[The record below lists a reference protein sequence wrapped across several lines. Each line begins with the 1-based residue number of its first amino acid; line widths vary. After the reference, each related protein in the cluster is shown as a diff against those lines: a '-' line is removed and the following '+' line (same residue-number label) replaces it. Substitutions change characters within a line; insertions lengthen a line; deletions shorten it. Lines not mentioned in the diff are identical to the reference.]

1 MIMQFI
7 NNIDWSQLSIYWLLF
22 EQVIAAS
29 DAKQNSSFELL
40 VSLVNTIVSFLTKKR
55 ILLCLIHHQHNNLT
69 TYFDTVV
76 IQ

>member
-40 VSLVNTIVSFLTKKR
+40 VSVVNKIISFFPKK
-55 ILLCLIHHQHNNLT
+55 T
-69 TYFDTVV
+69 PVV
-76 IQ
+76 PNA

>member
-29 DAKQNSSFELL
+29 DAKQNSSFEIV
-40 VSLVNTIVSFLTKKR
+40 VSLVNKIVSFLPQKTP
-55 ILLCLIHHQHNNLT
+55 
-69 TYFDTVV
+69 VV
-76 IQ
+76 PIA

>member
-1 MIMQFI
+1 MQLLS
-7 NNIDWSQLSIYWLLF
+7 NIDWNSMTVYGLLF
-22 EQVIAAS
+22 EQIIAAS